1 MNNFKWS
8 ELLSSKVLFLAAMVL
23 FLFQTGVS
31 NSFADNLIR
40 KAQSSML
47 LRGVNPGPVDGVWGP
62 RTQRGV
68 WAYQEW
74 AGLPVTGKLDTATQ
88 NRLFSTL
95 YSPRYLEDVSR
106 DEEERVKARMNAGKN
121 VPSAKPA
128 KEAAVKVPAEKP
140 KAPPVVVAKAE
151 EPKKAPAPPAPAPK
165 ASEPEKPAAPPAP
178 EKAPPPPAPEP
189 APKAAAVS
197 EGAMASSGDLPSGFK
212 ITGKYAEGAVSDG
225 GSISGIIKFV
235 GDVPPP
241 IMEDLSKGK
250 NVEFCSTHP
259 DTKGTIRPRQK
270 VVVAGGKLKDAV
282 VFIQNI
288 EQGKAWQT
296 EVENIDF
303 KTCDIFP
310 KVSVIRKT
318 PKGVKTGLLT
328 ITNQDDNTLHNPH
341 GYSVAGANRKTLF
354 NKPLPS
360 KGSVADVTGTFKR
373 FKAKKDKHFFLQ
385 CDQHNYME
393 ADARVIWNPYYSISG
408 ADGSFKIDQIP
419 AGKYW
424 VTVWHPYVGET
435 SSEVTIS
442 GGKDANMSFQLASK

>member
-1 MNNFKWS
+1 VNIFK
-8 ELLSSKVLFLAAMVL
+8 LSGFISSRVLFLAAMVL
-23 FLFQTGVS
+23 FLLQTGIS
-31 NSFADNLIR
+31 ISFADNIIR
-40 KAQSSML
+40 KAQASML
-47 LRGVNPGPVDGVWGP
+47 LRGINPGPVDGIWGP

-74 AGLPVTGKLDTATQ
+74 AGLPVTGKLDAATK
-88 NRLFSTL
+88 NRLFTKL
-95 YSPRYLEDVSR
+95 YSTSYLEDVSR
-106 DEEERVKARMNAGKN
+106 DEEERAKARENVGKN
-121 VPSAKPA
+121 IPAPAPEAK
-128 KEAAVKVPAEKP
+128 AAPVEKP
-140 KAPPVVVAKAE
+140 KAAPVEVAKAP
-151 EPKKAPAPPAPAPK
+151 EPEKAPAPPAPK
-165 ASEPEKPAAPPAP
+165 AEP
-178 EKAPPPPAPEP
+178 EKAPAPAPAP
-189 APKAAAVS
+189 APKAAPVS
-197 EGAMASSGDLPSGFK
+197 AGAMAPAGELPSGFK
-212 ITGKYAEGAVSDG
+212 ISGKYSEGAVSNG
-225 GSISGIIKFV
+225 GSISGVIKFA
-235 GDVPPP
+235 GTVPPP

-259 DTKGTIRPRQK
+259 DAKGTIRPRHK
-270 VVVAGGKLKDAV
+270 VVVADGRLKDAV

-288 EQGKAWQT
+288 EQGKAWST
-296 EVENIDF
+296 GVDNFDF

-318 PKGVKTGLLT
+318 PKGMKEGLLT

-373 FKAKKDKHFFLQ
+373 FKSKKDKHFFLQ

-393 ADARVIWNPYYSISG
+393 ADARIIWNPYYSISG

-442 GGKDANMSFQLASK
+442 GGKDENMSFQLAS

>member
-1 MNNFKWS
+1 VNNFKWS
-8 ELLSSKVLFLAAMVL
+8 GLLSSRVLFLAALVL
-23 FLFQTGVS
+23 FLLQTGVS
-31 NSFADNLIR
+31 NSFADNIIR

-47 LRGVNPGPVDGVWGP
+47 LRGINPGPVDGIWGP

-74 AGLPVTGKLDTATQ
+74 AGLPVTGKLDAATK
-88 NRLFSTL
+88 NRLFTKL
-95 YSPRYLEDVSR
+95 YSPSYLEDVSR
-106 DEEERVKARMNAGKN
+106 DEEERAKARKNAGKN
-121 VPSAKPA
+121 IPA
-128 KEAAVKVPAEKP
+128 AQPDQETKAAPVEKP
-140 KAPPVVVAKAE
+140 KAAPVEVAKAA
-151 EPKKAPAPPAPAPK
+151 EPEKAPAPPAPAPK
-165 ASEPEKPAAPPAP
+165 AEP
-178 EKAPPPPAPEP
+178 EKAPDPAPAP
-189 APKAAAVS
+189 APKAAPVS
-197 EGAMASSGDLPSGFK
+197 AGAMAAAGDLPAGFK
-212 ITGKYAEGAVSDG
+212 ISGKYTEGAVSNG
-225 GSISGIIKFV
+225 GSISGVIKFA
-235 GDVPPP
+235 GTVPPP

-259 DTKGTIRPRQK
+259 DTKGTVRPRQK
-270 VVVAGGKLKDAV
+270 VVVANGMLKDAV

-288 EQGKAWQT
+288 ESGKAWKT
-296 EVENIDF
+296 EVENFDF

-318 PKGVKTGLLT
+318 PKGVKEGLLT
-328 ITNQDDNTLHNPH
+328 ITNQDENTLHNPH

-408 ADGSFKIDQIP
+408 EDGSFKIDQIP

-435 SSEVTIS
+435 SSEITIS
-442 GGKDANMSFQLASK
+442 GGKDENMSFQLAIS

>member
-1 MNNFKWS
+1 MNNFKLS
-8 ELLSSKVLFLAAMVL
+8 GFLSSKVLFLVAMVL

-47 LRGVNPGPVDGVWGP
+47 LRGINPGPVDGIWGP

-74 AGLPVTGKLDTATQ
+74 AGLPVTGKLDAATK
-88 NRLFSTL
+88 NRLFSKL
-95 YSPRYLEDVSR
+95 YSPKYLEDVSR
-106 DEEERVKARMNAGKN
+106 NEEERAKARSNAGKN
-121 VPSAKPA
+121 VPATEPD
-128 KEAAVKVPAEKP
+128 KEAMVKVPAEKP
-140 KAPPVVVAKAE
+140 KAPPVVVAKAA
-151 EPKKAPAPPAPAPK
+151 EPKKKAP
-165 ASEPEKPAAPPAP
+165 EPEKESAPAAPAP
-178 EKAPPPPAPEP
+178 EKAPAPPAPEP

-197 EGAMASSGDLPSGFK
+197 EGAMASSGDLPPSFK
-212 ITGKYAEGAVSDG
+212 ITGKYAEGAVSNG
-225 GSISGIIKFV
+225 GSISGVIKFV

-259 DTKGTIRPRQK
+259 DAKGTIRPRTK
-270 VVVAGGKLKDAV
+270 VVVAHGKLKDAV

-288 EQGKAWQT
+288 EQGKAWPT
-296 EVENIDF
+296 GVDNFDF

-318 PKGVKTGLLT
+318 PKGVKEGLLT
-328 ITNQDDNTLHNPH
+328 ITNQDDDTLHNPH
-341 GYSVAGANRKTLF
+341 GYSVAGASRKTLF

-373 FKAKKDKHFFLQ
+373 FKASKDKHFFLQ

-442 GGKDANMSFQLASK
+442 GGKDENMSFQLASK